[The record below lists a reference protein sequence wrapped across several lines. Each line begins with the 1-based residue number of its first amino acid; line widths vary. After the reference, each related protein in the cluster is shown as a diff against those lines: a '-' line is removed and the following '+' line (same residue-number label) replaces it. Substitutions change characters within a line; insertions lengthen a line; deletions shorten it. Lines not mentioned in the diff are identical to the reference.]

1 MPSQLATMRTLVML
15 DLTLKLAIALSLT
28 LPGCA
33 ATFAE
38 PAYAQVEIVPANIY
52 SHPSMVYNGQV
63 LYLVDGRWYYKRGP
77 SWVYVYR
84 EPEPLRRYR
93 VDHYRAPQA
102 HPRPSQHYV
111 APPARRYVAP
121 PARRYVAP
129 PAHPPRR
136 DRREP
141 SRHRT
146 DRN

>member
-1 MPSQLATMRTLVML
+1 MF
-15 DLTLKLAIALSLT
+15 DLTLKPWCLLGIALSLA

-38 PAYAQVEIVPANIY
+38 PAYAQVEYVPANIY
-52 SHPSMVYNGQV
+52 SYPSTTYNGQV
-63 LYLVDGRWYYKRGP
+63 LYLVDGRWYYRRGP

-93 VDHYRAPQA
+93 VDHYHAPRAY
-102 HPRPSQHYV
+102 PRPSQHYV

-129 PAHPPRR
+129 PAHPSR

-141 SRHRT
+141 HRDARSRRER
-146 DRN
+146 DRD